1 MPFLIFGQ
9 INFFVSPTVSH
20 THFREAESQSLSKS
34 LLYIVYQALSFLSLV
49 SMSFHSLPNPIFVRQ
64 NRYPIHTPTPTFLN
78 SLKTS
83 THQVSLRFSG
93 SMGYVDWVNL
103 KPKKN
108 VFIPLWDLSEWKVL
122 NVFLLRPWFC
132 LLLSHS

>member
-64 NRYPIHTPTPTFLN
+64 NRYPIHTPAPTFLN
-78 SLKTS
+78 SL
-83 THQVSLRFSG
+83 QLGSG
-93 SMGYVDWVNL
+93 E
-103 KPKKN
+103 
-108 VFIPLWDLSEWKVL
+108 DLSGLTVWLGYAQQQNKD
-122 NVFLLRPWFC
+122 WQ
-132 LLLSHS
+132 S